1 MVVYDLRK
9 GQSTMLKSKE
19 LDILIVNTFLVV
31 ILILIDL
38 ISKNGNFFD
47 VMYLLILIISFIRY
61 LFVKFIFNKDK

>member
-1 MVVYDLRK
+1 
-9 GQSTMLKSKE
+9 MLKSKE

-61 LFVKFIFNKDK
+61 LFVKFIFNEDK

>member
-1 MVVYDLRK
+1 
-9 GQSTMLKSKE
+9 MLKSKE
-19 LDILIVNTFLVV
+19 LDILIVNTFLVF